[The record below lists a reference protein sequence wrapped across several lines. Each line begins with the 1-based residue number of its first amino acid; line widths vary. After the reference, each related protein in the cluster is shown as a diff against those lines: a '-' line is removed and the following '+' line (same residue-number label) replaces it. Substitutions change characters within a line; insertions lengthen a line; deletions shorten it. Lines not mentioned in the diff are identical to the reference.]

1 MRAVLQRVFSAEVY
15 VEDVRSGVINKGI
28 YILLGVEKNDTVQ
41 DAELLATKI
50 SKLRIFSDEN
60 GKMNLS
66 VKEVEGQ
73 ILVVSN
79 FTLYANYTHGNRPD
93 YFDSAAPDVANPLY
107 EHFKDC
113 LRDANIHVQSGIFGA
128 DMRSVIVTDGPVTIV
143 LDSKNLKKGKSIL

>member
-107 EHFKDC
+107 EHFKNC
-113 LRDANIHVQSGIFGA
+113 LRAANINVQSGIFGA